1 MSMPKVFDIEI
12 KDVNSKIVESI
23 ENHAQNNIE
32 YTLDGVFDFMNKRK
46 DYNPKY
52 KVFKE
57 YFVLCW
63 AGQKKVVKENAYYS
77 RVDMRSSIAR

>member
-1 MSMPKVFDIEI
+1 MPKVFDIEI
-12 KDVNSKIVESI
+12 TDNNSKIVEAI

-32 YTLDGVFDFMNKRK
+32 HTLNGVFDFMNKRQ
-46 DYNPKY
+46 DYHPQY

-63 AGQKKVVKENAYYS
+63 AGQKKVVKDETFFS
-77 RVDMRSSIAR
+77 RVDIELINFYK